1 MWRVWHRGFVV
12 NDDLVPANGLGRL
25 GAAASV
31 GITFDDPALE
41 ESIRACLEK
50 VEASLREAVCA
61 ADPVL
66 AETAKHLVEAG
77 GKRFRPLLTALVAQF
92 GEAGSDDVV
101 CAAAV
106 VELTHLATLYHD
118 DVMDEAPVRRGADS
132 ANARWGNSIAIL
144 TGDYLFAR
152 AANLAADLGPDAV
165 RIQART
171 FARLVQGQIAETVGA
186 RGGDPVDH
194 YLRVI
199 ADKTGSLIGTSARFG
214 AMFSGTDVSIVDA
227 ATEYGD
233 TIGVAFQLSDDLLDI
248 ASESAESGK
257 TPGTD
262 LREGVPTLP
271 VLYALADDATDA
283 SAVRLREI
291 LAQGPITDDAVVLEA
306 LDLLRESSGL
316 KRARE
321 TVRGYAERARAQLTG
336 LPDVPARHALESL
349 ADFIADRS
357 A

>member
-1 MWRVWHRGFVV
+1 MWHRGTVV
-12 NDDLVPANGLGRL
+12 SSSAPSGTSGPLT
-25 GAAASV
+25 AASASV
-31 GITFDDPALE
+31 GITFDDPVLE
-41 ESIRACLEK
+41 ESVRACLVA
-50 VEASLREAVCA
+50 VEANLQEAVHS

-66 AETAKHLVEAG
+66 GEAARHLFQAG
-77 GKRFRPLLTALVAQF
+77 GKRFRPLLVALAAQF
-92 GEAGSDDVV
+92 GDPTTPEVAKAG
-101 CAAAV
+101 AV

-144 TGDYLFAR
+144 TGDFLFAR
-152 AANLAADLGPDAV
+152 AADLAAQLGPEAV

-171 FARLVQGQIAETVGA
+171 FAQLVHGQIAETVGPRDA
-186 RGGDPVDH
+186 DPVDH
-194 YLRVI
+194 HLLVI
-199 ADKTGSLIGTSARFG
+199 TNKTGSLIGTSARFG
-214 AMFSGTDVSIVDA
+214 ALFSGASPEVAEAVA
-227 ATEYGD
+227 EYGD

-248 ASESAESGK
+248 ASDSAESGK

-271 VLYALADDATDA
+271 MLYALADDAADA

-291 LAQGPITDDAVVLEA
+291 LRRGPITDDDVVVEA
-306 LDLLRESSGL
+306 LDLLRESTAL

-336 LPDVPARHALESL
+336 LPDIPARHALESL